1 MKCVLVFYD
10 VDDVIAVWR
19 SESNVGF
26 TSVPN
31 RDAYFKRREKK
42 TGKKHH
48 FRYISHMFNLRV
60 LKQQPKEDM
69 LVYY

>member
-1 MKCVLVFYD
+1 MKCVLVFD
-10 VDDVIAVWR
+10 NVDDVIAVWR

-42 TGKKHH
+42 REKKHH
-48 FRYISHMFNLRV
+48 FRYISYV
-60 LKQQPKEDM
+60 QP
-69 LVYY
+69 LCS